1 MGNPN
6 QESDNLFRNFT
17 KKLSQLNILEFLP
30 GMGRT
35 VLKIDKLQNNN
46 EIRIIWEVDSNG
58 YRK

>member
-1 MGNPN
+1 MGN

-35 VLKIDKLQNNN
+35 VLKIDKLQKNN
-46 EIRIIWEVDSNG
+46 EIRII
-58 YRK
+58 